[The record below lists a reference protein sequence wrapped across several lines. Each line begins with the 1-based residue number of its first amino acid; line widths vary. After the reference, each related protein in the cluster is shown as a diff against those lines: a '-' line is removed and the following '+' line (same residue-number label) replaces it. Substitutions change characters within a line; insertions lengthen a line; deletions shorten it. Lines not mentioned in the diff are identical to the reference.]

1 MKRMERTVRGMRVEE
16 EEEEEAKYQ
25 LLG

>member
-1 MKRMERTVRGMRVEE
+1 MERTVRGMRVEE